1 MANYRTVV
9 PDSQNDGDKTHLNQQ
24 SFIPMSGGSMGYQQ
38 SNFGTQGEKGT
49 VIPGMESNP
58 AYNHQNQR
66 QDHNPGKPIIGFLVS
81 VSRTDEGEYWVLKQG
96 QNTIG
101 SGANCNIVLS
111 ESLVSGI
118 HAVMAVHR
126 NPGDNNRLSVGL
138 IDKGSSNGT
147 FVNDSYI
154 GFNPV
159 QCKNLD
165 KIKIGNYE
173 LLLMLFDAVDY
184 QMKKSVNFSKKD
196 EFDYS
201 DRDIYQSNDGTRM

>member
-1 MANYRTVV
+1 MANYHTVV
-9 PDSQNDGDKTHLNQQ
+9 PGSQNDGDKTHLSQQ
-24 SFIPMSGGSMGYQQ
+24 GNRPMSVGAMGYQQ
-38 SNFGTQGEKGT
+38 TDYGTSGDKGT
-49 VIPGMESNP
+49 VIPGMEPHSTN
-58 AYNHQNQR
+58 NQTNQR

-81 VSRTDEGEYWVLKQG
+81 VSRTEEGEYWVLKQG

-111 ESLVSGI
+111 ESLVSGV
-118 HAVMAVHR
+118 HAVLAVHR
-126 NPGDNNRLSVGL
+126 NPGDNNRLSIGL
-138 IDKGSSNGT
+138 MDKGSSNGT
-147 FVNDSYI
+147 FVNENYI

-173 LLLMLFDAVDY
+173 LLLILFDVVDY
-184 QMKKSVNFSKKD
+184 QMKKASVFSAKD

-201 DRDIYQSNDGTRM
+201 DRDMYQANDGTQM